1 MQDIY
6 VLDIF
11 LTDDEAQPQE
21 SEGAQPEASRE
32 PCLPPPPPGDVRS
45 VTGSE
50 E

>member
-21 SEGAQPEASRE
+21 SGGAQPEASRG
-32 PCLPPPPPGDVRS
+32 PCLPPWVDLRS